1 MLDVVFVGSFR
12 VLESDWMIRVRCDWL
27 WCLATLGCFKAI
39 ETVQVLRIQGR
50 FGIVELFASETDH
63 LQQKFQANFSLK
75 AQGKGRDN
83 ENYSQMLI
91 LGTDNVK
98 KDKTYSFTK
107 ML

>member
-1 MLDVVFVGSFR
+1 MLGVVFVGSFR

-75 AQGKGRDN
+75 ARGKGRSN
-83 ENYSQMLI
+83 ENYWQMLI
-91 LGTDNVK
+91 LGTGNVK
-98 KDKTYSFTK
+98 KDIPCSFTK

>member
-1 MLDVVFVGSFR
+1 MT
-12 VLESDWMIRVRCDWL
+12 RVRCDWL
-27 WCLATLGCFKAI
+27 WCLVTLEWFKAI
-39 ETVQVLRIQGR
+39 KTAQVLRIQECL
-50 FGIVELFASETDH
+50 GIVELFASETDH
-63 LQQKFQANFSLK
+63 RLQQELQQANFPLK
-75 AQGKGRDN
+75 ARGKGRDN